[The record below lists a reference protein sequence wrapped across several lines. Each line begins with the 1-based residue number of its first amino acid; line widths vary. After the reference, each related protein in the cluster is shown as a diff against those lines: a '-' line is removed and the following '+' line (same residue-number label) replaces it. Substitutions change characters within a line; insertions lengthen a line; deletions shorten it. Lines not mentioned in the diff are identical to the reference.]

1 MRLMR
6 TVAALVAALLLAGS
20 AHAQAP
26 ERKDVTLGVGG
37 ANSLYYLP
45 LALADKLGFFK
56 EQGLNVEI
64 NDFKGGSQSL
74 NALVAGSAD
83 VVTGAYEHTLRMQ
96 VKGQPIV
103 AVIELGRYPGISL
116 AVKKDRADKIRTP
129 ADLKGARI
137 GVTAPGS
144 STNMIVQY
152 LMVKAGLKPDDA
164 SFIGVG
170 AGPSAVAAMRKGEI
184 DAISN
189 IDPMIAMLEAAGDV
203 VIMAETRTTEG
214 TSKVLGGPM
223 SAGVLY
229 TRKDFAEKNPNT
241 VQALVNAFYKTL
253 RWLDKASP
261 EQVADNVPKEYWLG
275 DKALYM
281 AAVKASLQI
290 YSRDGLVSADS
301 QQRSID
307 FLKQF
312 DKEIAAATI
321 DPAKTWDDRFVKKA
335 ALSVK

>member
-1 MRLMR
+1 MRILR
-6 TVAALVAALLLAGS
+6 SVAVVAAALLLA
-20 AHAQAP
+20 AAAQAQVP
-26 ERKDVTLGVGG
+26 ERKDVKLGVGG

-129 ADLKGARI
+129 ADLKGAKV

-229 TRKDFAEKNPNT
+229 TRKDFIDKNPNT

-290 YSRDGLVSADS
+290 YSRDGLVSTDS

-307 FLKQF
+307 FLRQF

-321 DPAKTWDDRFVKKA
+321 DAAKTWDDRFVKKA
-335 ALSVK
+335 AVSVK

>member
-1 MRLMR
+1 MKLLRSLAA
-6 TVAALVAALLLAGS
+6 VAAAVCLAVG
-20 AHAQAP
+20 AQAQAP

-45 LALADKLGFFK
+45 LALADKLGYFK

-116 AVKKDRADKIRTP
+116 AVKKDRADRIRTP
-129 ADLKGARI
+129 ADLKGARV

-144 STNMIVQY
+144 STNMLVQY

-214 TSKVLGGPM
+214 TTKVFGGSM

-229 TRKDFAEKNPNT
+229 TRKDFIDKNPNT

-261 EQVADNVPKEYWLG
+261 EQVADNVPKEHWLG
-275 DKALYM
+275 DKALYI

-301 QQRSID
+301 QQRSIA

-335 ALSVK
+335 AAVK

>member
-1 MRLMR
+1 MRILR
-6 TVAALVAALLLAGS
+6 SVAAVAAALLLA
-20 AHAQAP
+20 AAAQAQAP
-26 ERKDVTLGVGG
+26 ERKDVKLGVGG

-129 ADLKGARI
+129 ADLKGAKV

-229 TRKDFAEKNPNT
+229 TRKDFIDKNPNT

-290 YSRDGLVSADS
+290 YSRDGLVSTDS

-321 DPAKTWDDRFVKKA
+321 DAAKTWDDRFVKKA
-335 ALSVK
+335 AVSVK

>member
-1 MRLMR
+1 MHLIRVVLAA
-6 TVAALVAALLLAGS
+6 VAALCLAAS

-45 LALADKLGFFK
+45 LALADRLGYFK

-129 ADLKGARI
+129 ADLKGAKV

-170 AGPSAVAAMRKGEI
+170 AGPGAVAAMRKGEI

-214 TSKVLGGPM
+214 TNKVFGGAM

-229 TRKDFAEKNPNT
+229 TRQDFIDKNPNT

-261 EQVADNVPKEYWLG
+261 EQVADTVPKEYWLG

-290 YSRDGLVSADS
+290 YSRDGLVSTDS
-301 QQRSID
+301 QQRSIA

-335 ALSVK
+335 AMAK

>member
-1 MRLMR
+1 MQLLKSA
-6 TVAALVAALLLAGS
+6 AALAAALFLTA
-20 AHAQAP
+20 AAQAQTL
-26 ERKDVTLGVGG
+26 ERKDVKLGVGG

-45 LALADKLGFFK
+45 LALADKLGYFK

-116 AVKKDRADKIRTP
+116 AVKKDRADKIKSP
-129 ADLKGARI
+129 ADLKGAKV

-170 AGPSAVAAMRKGEI
+170 AGPGAVAAMRKGEI

-189 IDPMIAMLEAAGDV
+189 IDPMIAMLETAGDV

-214 TSKVLGGPM
+214 TTKVFGGPM

-229 TRKDFAEKNPNT
+229 TRKDFIDKNPNT
-241 VQALVNAFYKTL
+241 VQALVNAFYKAL
-253 RWLDKASP
+253 RWLDKATP
-261 EQVADNVPKEYWLG
+261 EQVADAVPKDYWLG
-275 DKALYM
+275 DKALYV

-290 YSRDGLVSADS
+290 YSRDGIVSSDS
-301 QQRSID
+301 QQRSIA

-335 ALSVK
+335 ATTVK